1 MKYQIRPMLESDIQ
15 DVINGEKEIFGESLG
30 EDFLLQELKINPFSY
45 YFVLEIDEHI
55 EGYMGTWINENAEI
69 LNFYVSKE
77 FQNMGFGSLMLD
89 FFINLCLSVHVK
101 SLTLEVRESNIKA
114 IELYKKYDLKEVS
127 IRKNYYSNG
136 DNALLMER
144 KFEE

>member
-1 MKYQIRPMLESDIQ
+1 
-15 DVINGEKEIFGESLG
+15 
-30 EDFLLQELKINPFSY
+30 
-45 YFVLEIDEHI
+45 
-55 EGYMGTWINENAEI
+55 MGTWINENAEI
-69 LNFYVSKE
+69 LNFDVSKE

>member
-45 YFVLEIDEHI
+45 YFVLEIDGHI
-55 EGYMGTWINENAEI
+55 KGYMGTWINENAEI

-144 KFEE
+144 KLEE